1 MKVPFIE
8 KMVNVHMKLEDF
20 ETGTAGEKE
29 ELDHLRGVTTGL
41 LPLLEV
47 AVLGVVV
54 IEGQV
59 ELAEISEVVAG
70 GFEDVTILDLKAD
83 DPEEAKLYTVGGDA
97 E

>member
-1 MKVPFIE
+1 M
-8 KMVNVHMKLEDF
+8 NVHMKLEDF

-47 AVLGVVV
+47 AVLRVVV
-54 IEGQV
+54 IEGQL

-83 DPEEAKLYTVGGDA
+83 DSEEAKLYTVGGDA